1 VSEVA
6 VTDSSVEVMGT
17 VRSVDRAA
25 IERAARGDHAA
36 FDTLVA
42 ARSGRL
48 YRTALAILRSESDAQ
63 DATQDAFV
71 AAWQHLPG
79 LRNPEQFD
87 AWLGRI
93 LVNMCRDGL
102 RRRNRRQVREIDVE
116 SDEGSRAVAVRDA
129 DRAPFASAVGEAD
142 AIRRAFSHLGPDHR
156 ALVTLHYVEGRPLG
170 EIAVLLSV
178 PEGTIKWRLYR
189 ARAALEAALRE
200 EDR

>member
-1 VSEVA
+1 M
-6 VTDSSVEVMGT
+6 TDSSVDMVGT
-17 VRSVDRAA
+17 VRSDERAA

-36 FDTLVA
+36 FDALVA

-93 LVNMCRDGL
+93 LVNTCRDGL
-102 RRRNRRQVREIDVE
+102 RRRHRIQLREIDVE
-116 SDEGSRAVAVRDA
+116 SEEGTRAVAMRDA
-129 DRAPFASAVGEAD
+129 DRSPFASAVGDAD
-142 AIRRAFSHLGPDHR
+142 AIRRAFNHLGPDHQ
-156 ALVTLHYVEGRPLG
+156 ALFALHYVEGRPLG
-170 EIAVLLSV
+170 EIAALLSV
-178 PEGTIKWRLYR
+178 PEGTIKWRLHR
-189 ARAALEAALRE
+189 ARTALETALRE

>member
-1 VSEVA
+1 
-6 VTDSSVEVMGT
+6 VTDSGVDAMGM
-17 VRSVDRAA
+17 VRSVERAV
-25 IERAARGDHAA
+25 IERAARGDHLA

-42 ARSGRL
+42 ARSSRL
-48 YRTALAILRSESDAQ
+48 YRTALAILRSEADAH

-93 LVNMCRDGL
+93 LVNTCRDGL
-102 RRRNRRQVREIDVE
+102 RRRHRIQVREIDVE

-129 DRAPFASAVGEAD
+129 DRSPFASAVGEAD
-142 AIRRAFSHLGPDHR
+142 AIRRAFNHVGPDHR
-156 ALVTLHYVEGRPLG
+156 ALLALHYVEGRPLS
-170 EIAVLLSV
+170 ELATLLSV
-178 PEGTIKWRLYR
+178 PEGTIKWRLHR
-189 ARAALEAALRE
+189 ARAALETALGE

>member
-1 VSEVA
+1 
-6 VTDSSVEVMGT
+6 M
-17 VRSVDRAA
+17 VRSDERAA
-25 IERAARGDHAA
+25 IERAARGDHTA
-36 FDTLVA
+36 FDALVA

-93 LVNMCRDGL
+93 LVNTCRDGL
-102 RRRNRRQVREIDVE
+102 RRRHRIQVHEIDVDSE
-116 SDEGSRAVAVRDA
+116 EGSRALGARAA
-129 DRAPFASAVGEAD
+129 DRSPFAAGVSEAD
-142 AIRRAFSHLGPDHR
+142 AIRRAFERLGPDHR
-156 ALVTLHYVEGRPLG
+156 ALFALHYVDGRPLG
-170 EIAVLLSV
+170 EIAALLSV
-178 PEGTIKWRLYR
+178 REGTIKWRLHR
-189 ARAALEAALRE
+189 ARTALETALRE

>member
-1 VSEVA
+1 MTE
-6 VTDSSVEVMGT
+6 SSVDVAGT
-17 VRSVDRAA
+17 VRSVERAV

-71 AAWQHLPG
+71 AAWHHLPG

-93 LVNMCRDGL
+93 LVNTCRDGL
-102 RRRNRRQVREIDVE
+102 RRRHRIQLREIDVE
-116 SDEGSRAVAVRDA
+116 SEEGTRAVAMRDA
-129 DRAPFASAVGEAD
+129 DRSPFASAVGDAD
-142 AIRRAFSHLGPDHR
+142 AIRRAFTHLGPDHK
-156 ALVTLHYVEGRPLG
+156 ALFALHYVEGRPLG
-170 EIAVLLSV
+170 EIAALLSV
-178 PEGTIKWRLYR
+178 PEGTIKWRLHR
-189 ARAALEAALRE
+189 ARTALETALRE